1 MLYTFISNELLV
13 FLVDQYNHY
22 QLHHFI
28 LNEKNIL
35 ENNQQIEI
43 EHCYHCCLDKENKP
57 MKTKL
62 ISCSHFLS
70 FINLS
75 CEIEDEENTSNIHF
89 VNLDTH
95 PIN

>member
-1 MLYTFISNELLV
+1 MNDE
-13 FLVDQYNHY
+13 NA
-22 QLHHFI
+22 
-28 LNEKNIL
+28 L
-35 ENNQQIEI
+35 ENNQQIEV
-43 EHCYHCCLDKENKP
+43 EHCCNCFDKDSKP

-75 CEIEDEENTSNIHF
+75 CEIEDENQSNKSNIRF

-95 PIN
+95 PINQ

>member
-1 MLYTFISNELLV
+1 MLHTISSNELLV
-13 FLVDQYNHY
+13 FLLDEYNHY
-22 QLHHFI
+22 QLHHLI

-35 ENNQQIEI
+35 ENNQQIEV
-43 EHCYHCCLDKENKP
+43 EHCLDNENKP
-57 MKTKL
+57 LKTRL

-75 CEIEDEENTSNIHF
+75 CEIEEENDSNKSNIRF
-89 VNLDTH
+89 INLDNH